1 VKRKDVVVA
10 DSSSRNSIGK
20 MLSGLGWP
28 LIIGLAACSMF
39 YVLIIQGPLNTPSMH
54 RYFATHP
61 VAYAIVAMFFVGAA
75 ALTLKLADVVSQT
88 RGLKTFHLRP
98 PADFHDTDAAAAHLL
113 GEMSSKPSSVQ
124 DSYLA
129 NRLREA
135 VEFVIRKG
143 SGAGLD
149 DELKYLSDLDAAR
162 QQDSYG
168 LVRIII
174 WATPMLGFLGTVIGI
189 TQALGDLDPQEL
201 ANSIQTAMDGL
212 LSGLYIAFDTTAVAL
227 SLSIVLMF
235 VQFLVDRVEMSLL
248 GSVDERATQE
258 LLGKFNDS
266 GFRSDPHLI
275 AVDRMSVAVAKTTE
289 QLMHQQTALWRETIE
304 DSNQQW
310 SNMVETSGEVM
321 RTALSNSL
329 ETSLAN
335 HADRLAKIGREADE
349 QVRTRWEQW
358 QTALSDNAR
367 LLHSQQQEMV
377 RQGEIMADV
386 INATGDIVKLE
397 KALNENLHLLA
408 GSKNFEDTVMSL
420 SAAIHLL
427 NARLGHTSDLGQKV
441 ELGKSDIQDRAA

>member
-1 VKRKDVVVA
+1 MA
-10 DSSSRNSIGK
+10 DSNNRNSIGR

-28 LIIGLAACSMF
+28 LIIGLAGCSMF
-39 YVLIIQGPLNTPSMH
+39 YVMIFQGPLNTPAMH

-61 VAYAIVAMFFVGAA
+61 VAYAEVAMFFVGAA
-75 ALTLKLADVVSQT
+75 ALILKLADVVSQH
-88 RGLKTFHLRP
+88 RGLKKLSLKP
-98 PADFHDTDAAAAHLL
+98 PASFQDTDTAASHLL
-113 GEMSSKPSSVQ
+113 KELSSKPSSVQ

-135 VEFVIRKG
+135 LEYVTRKG
-143 SGAGLD
+143 SAAGLD

-189 TQALGDLDPQEL
+189 TQALGDLDPEEL

-235 VQFLVDRVEMSLL
+235 VQFLVDRVETSLL
-248 GSVDERATQE
+248 ASVDERATHE
-258 LLGKFNDS
+258 MLGKFDDN
-266 GFRSDPHLI
+266 GFHSDPHLI

-289 QLMHQQTALWRETIE
+289 LLMHQQTDLWRETIE
-304 DSNQQW
+304 DSNVQW
-310 SNMVETSGEVM
+310 RDMLETSGEQM
-321 RTALSNSL
+321 RTALTNSL
-329 ETSLAN
+329 DTSLAS
-335 HADRLAKIGREADE
+335 HADRLAQLGKEADE

-377 RQGEIMADV
+377 RQGEIMTDV
-386 INATGDIVKLE
+386 IKATGDVVKLE
-397 KALNENLHLLA
+397 QALNENLHLLA
-408 GSKNFEDTVMSL
+408 GAKNFEDTVMSL

-427 NARLGHTSDLGQKV
+427 NSRLGHITDSGHKV
-441 ELGKSDIQDRAA
+441 ELGKSDTQGRAA